1 MSDNLKI
8 LKNNNSPASHHHIDM
23 KNRYLCENEI
33 NLIFNNMKK
42 VILSLFIMLSL
53 SASVKADEGMWIPML
68 LQNNEKD
75 MQEMGM
81 NITVDDI
88 YSINH
93 SSMKDAVVLFD
104 GGCTGEIVSDKGLLL
119 TNHHCGF
126 DWIQYHST
134 VEHDYLTEGF
144 WAMNQEEELPCPGI
158 SAVMLKSMED
168 VTDRV
173 LEGITRY
180 TTDEERESIIKDN
193 INRIKEEAES
203 NTKYQV
209 IIRAFYQG
217 NKYYMIYNEVFKD
230 VRLVG
235 TPPSNIGKF
244 GGDTDNWV
252 WPRHTG
258 DFSVFRIYVS
268 PEGEAVDYSEDN
280 VPYRPNYHF
289 PISLKGVEE
298 GDFTFVFGYPART
311 NEYLPAVA
319 VNQEAN
325 VTYPVIVDLRGKILD
340 IYNKYQEK
348 DPKVRIQYASKHA
361 HLGNGWKKW
370 MGVIE
375 GINNFKGV
383 EKKSAFDKA
392 FTKWAYQSRAR
403 GAYLT
408 LIKDFEDLYEEYKP
422 YRMATTYL
430 SEAGLSIEILT
441 FASEFKKLAQV
452 TKDTPQEEIDKLI
465 ADAKEATKVFF
476 KDYYQ
481 PIDEEVA
488 AMVLQEYIDNQ
499 PKDFRPEILNVI
511 VDKYA
516 DIQAYV
522 DELFA
527 KTIFTSEENINA
539 FLDGFKASKA
549 KKLAQDPALVA
560 YNNMMDFYSNNIMAK
575 STELSNKIANM
586 QRVFMRGQME
596 YHAEQNPDKMMY
608 PDANFTLRVTYG
620 KVGGFSPRD
629 AVRYKHF
636 TTLDGIMQKE
646 NPDIYDYVVTDRLRE
661 LYENNDYGRYA
672 DKDGSMHVA
681 FIAGNHTTGGNS
693 GSPILNADG
702 HLLGLN
708 FDRTWE
714 GTMSDLIYDPSI
726 CKNISVDIRYVLF
739 IIDKYAGAGHLV
751 EEMTIVE

>member
-1 MSDNLKI
+1 
-8 LKNNNSPASHHHIDM
+8 
-23 KNRYLCENEI
+23 
-33 NLIFNNMKK
+33 
-42 VILSLFIMLSL
+42 MLSL
-53 SASVKADEGMWIPML
+53 SSIMKADEGMWIPML
-68 LQNNEKD
+68 LQNNEQE

-81 NITVDDI
+81 NITVEDI

-134 VEHDYLTEGF
+134 IEHDYLTNGF
-144 WAMNQEEELPCPGI
+144 WAMSLEEELPCPGI

-168 VTDRV
+168 VTDKV
-173 LEGITRY
+173 FKGITNS
-180 TTDEERESIIKDN
+180 TTDEERETIINDN
-193 INRIKEEAES
+193 IKTIKKEVEES
-203 NTKYQV
+203 TKYQV
-209 IIRAFYQG
+209 IIRPFYQG
-217 NKYYMIYNEVFKD
+217 NKYYIIYNEVFKD

-235 TPPSNIGKF
+235 APPSNIGKF

-268 PEGEAVDYSEDN
+268 PEGEAADYSEDN
-280 VPYRPNYHF
+280 VPYKPNYHF
-289 PISLKGVEE
+289 PVSLKGVEE

-319 VNQEAN
+319 VHQEAN
-325 VTYPVIVDLRGKILD
+325 VIYPVSVDLRGKILD
-340 IYNKYQEK
+340 IYNKHQEK

-370 MGVIE
+370 IGVIE
-375 GINNFKGV
+375 GINRFNGIQ
-383 EKKSAFDKA
+383 KKQAFDKA
-392 FTKWAYQSRAR
+392 FTDWAYQRRTRAD
-403 GAYLT
+403 YIT
-408 LIKDFEDLYEEYKP
+408 LIKDFDEVYQEYQP
-422 YRMATTYL
+422 YRLATTYL
-430 SEAGLSIEILT
+430 SETALQIEVVT
-441 FASEFKKLAQV
+441 FAAAFDELSKV
-452 TKDTPQEEIDKLI
+452 TKDTPQSEIDELI
-465 ADAKEATKVFF
+465 AKAKEATKVFF

-488 AMVLQEYIDNQ
+488 AMVLQEYINNQ
-499 PKDFRPEILNVI
+499 PADFRPELLNTI
-511 VDKYA
+511 VDKY
-516 DIQAYV
+516 DNVQAYV

-527 KTIFTSEENINA
+527 KTMFTSEEGINK
-539 FLDGFKASKA
+539 FLDEFKVSKA
-549 KKLAQDPALVA
+549 KKIAQDPALLA
-560 YNNMMDFYSNNIMAK
+560 YNNVMDFYAKNVRAK
-575 STELSNKIANM
+575 STELSSKIANM

-596 YHAEQNPDKMMY
+596 YHAQINPDKMMY

-629 AVRYKHF
+629 AVRYKHY

-661 LYENNDYGRYA
+661 LYDNQDYGRYA

-751 EEMTIVE
+751 DEMTIIQ